1 MHDVIS
7 DHRGLTLIEVI
18 VSLLIAS
25 LVLLAVTGF
34 LMVSTRTYRTNSM
47 ETSLQ
52 MESQI
57 ALNQIDDLLMK
68 ASSYEWVN
76 DIVIDG
82 VAYPVLGMKAMEET
96 KGGAIEY
103 YYAVIHDTLHKQ
115 LRFRKVKK
123 EEVGESSF
131 QQSLKHIVEEELK
144 ETPSLLA
151 NYVSSLWVSPATNK
165 KENLVTV
172 SILLELDG
180 RTFSSFSSISMR
192 NRN

>member
-1 MHDVIS
+1 MRDVMP

-34 LMVSTRTYRTNSM
+34 LMVSTRTYRSNSM

-52 MESQI
+52 MEAQV

-68 ASSYEWVN
+68 ANSYEWVN

-82 VAYPVLGMKAMEET
+82 VTYPVLGIKAAEET
-96 KGGAIEY
+96 KDGTMEY
-103 YYAVIHDTLHKQ
+103 NYAVIHDTVHKQ
-115 LRFRKVKK
+115 LRFRKELK
-123 EEVGESSF
+123 EVSESSF
-131 QQSLKHIVEEELK
+131 HQSLKRITEEELK
-144 ETPSLLA
+144 GPPSLLA
-151 NYVSSLWVSPATNK
+151 NYVSSLKVSPAANNK
-165 KENLVTV
+165 ESLVTV

-180 RTFSSFSSISMR
+180 KTFSSFSSISLR
-192 NRN
+192 NHN